1 MKKRID
7 YYFGFHWLMWLSMT
21 IMVLRRLCYGLIV
34 VPREGNIV
42 LVSLIN
48 VAKYDMNGIERV
60 GLWFNC
66 HIYKE
71 REFSVSNVSEI
82 ICDTCISLWTNL
94 MFLDM
99 LFRVRLCVWYW

>member
-1 MKKRID
+1 
-7 YYFGFHWLMWLSMT
+7 MT

-60 GLWFNC
+60 GL
-66 HIYKE
+66 
-71 REFSVSNVSEI
+71 
-82 ICDTCISLWTNL
+82 
-94 MFLDM
+94 
-99 LFRVRLCVWYW
+99 